1 MDRLYK
7 QSSKSH
13 QKEMEMLKTMTVP
26 PVRSLL
32 ESVPPSQAVLTAYI
46 DDLDNH
52 LEENSRK
59 MDECLHD
66 ILRTCNNLPGNKQF
80 ASPKEAINNV
90 ISTHIIEKD
99 SCYDPEAEDVLT
111 ILSHVISVLENHPGS
126 EEKLLQDLLS
136 LSSNEGLSLP
146 CKSHQGSNPMQSVTS
161 VNAVSDNLE
170 LQIAQQ
176 WDQISLHLRR
186 YFTDKLQKLP
196 IDSTKPDLD
205 LFEGKRIEYIHSLLA
220 LFSSDDILI
229 KYQTLRSQQLER
241 CFETLLP
248 EIDSEQ
254 YSSMEITKNC
264 RELSD
269 IILNMIDEDFV
280 IFNSGIFKKAFNTA
294 RAMHDMYLE
303 KFSDEMS
310 ALVEDIWE
318 DIEDIV
324 NKPRK
329 NSKDQLTSNQSHNAA
344 QDVPDESNAS
354 DPSLP
359 RVYMESILDVVT
371 SVLHIEEHVEI
382 LLRCAAWDPAGV
394 SSKRVKRKGS
404 LRGVLKTSSSP
415 EMQRRPLSYTSD
427 DLSFSESFNTSFGSM
442 PSSLSDST
450 PAPKVV
456 ERTRGEERLRWE
468 WKLMF
473 KKIAPDLSKFMGQ
486 QIRNLLKTTLDS
498 ELRDWGQV
506 GVLHTEPVP
515 QELWGGKLD
524 YPKCISKSVS
534 DFMTELD
541 FLLPFARAGTDGSI
555 LNCVRVAYVDAINL
569 CLQNFHVHLTK
580 LCSDI
585 PRNAPM
591 QSLYILLASSVYI
604 KNHLQHYE
612 AVLTGEETSK
622 KLFSALHKNYM
633 ELVDS
638 LFKLTVEIHN
648 NYMATSVLQDMESY
662 NWKDNKEFQEG
673 ERCSFPVQMWNYHM
687 RGLRHDLW
695 TICPPRL
702 SQDLF
707 GQVLQN
713 SIQILSQ
720 RYSQSKPSYRRT
732 SQFRSDIITILLCA
746 SELLFPACN
755 SVSMYLDPGS
765 SQLPHYSI
773 HNFCS
778 TLLADMAI
786 VASPLE
792 ILYKIYKRGFHEL
805 PEQPLSGLSSPT
817 AKVMGSNTNWL
828 SWIQPTIFQA
838 GHKHYFDMRTTTALY
853 FHCKLLLSQPQIDWA
868 KVLQAFI
875 MKDFTLPI
883 LFLTQSVTTD
893 SSSKGNTDN
902 SLDHEK
908 VGETFS
914 VITKVLTQ
922 CPHFKESVA
931 KVLVPV
937 INRCNEWKLLD
948 TKTQIG
954 LESAVPV
961 WMETVFTLLD
971 PFIHSI
977 LKPLLVSV
985 VLDSNTGPPIRPI
998 MSVLADL
1005 PCGCRPQFSAPYKSK
1020 TSESEKEAMDALLRQ
1035 VVGYMSDNVYSI
1047 PNTVCIIL
1055 RALQEHCIANNIK
1068 TPHHCAGLKILGTCL
1083 RRRLQDKG
1091 YLERIT
1097 GLTLNHKQVED
1108 LKSLADCIYYVLI
1121 NTKAKSNATP
1131 KLGGKFCKEN
1141 KEWVHSKIQSITA
1154 YLNNVIFEISDHTI
1168 LEGATNEYMKQLF
1181 TLAASNIL
1189 DSPTGQAD
1197 LTCLY
1202 GLIANNFAWLEK
1214 QFDIQFVLPPYG
1226 TEDVPQFSLRME
1238 VDHPREFDACKEYE
1252 MIGSRKFDH
1261 ATVENYDINWQD
1273 LLSSDLGI
1281 SEFGFRSLLYNRHEM
1296 QDGAYLEEQEKK
1308 PVETLKSV
1316 YENEPRELG

>member
-1 MDRLYK
+1 MEFL
-7 QSSKSH
+7 KS
-13 QKEMEMLKTMTVP
+13 MTVP
-26 PVRSLL
+26 PIRSLL
-32 ESVPPSQAVLTAYI
+32 ESAPPSVAVLGAYI
-46 DDLDNH
+46 DELDSQ
-52 LEENSRK
+52 LDENSHK
-59 MDECLHD
+59 MDECLHE
-66 ILRTCNNLPGNKQF
+66 ILKTCNKLPGNKQYS
-80 ASPKEAINNV
+80 SPKEAVNHV

-136 LSSNEGLSLP
+136 LSSKEGLSLP

-161 VNAVSDNLE
+161 VNAVTDNLE
-170 LQIAQQ
+170 MQISQQ
-176 WDQISLHLRR
+176 WDQISLHFRR

-205 LFEGKRIEYIHSLLA
+205 LFEGKRMEYIHSLLA
-220 LFSSDDILI
+220 LYPSDDILI

-248 EIDSEQ
+248 EMDSEQ

-280 IFNSGIFKKAFNTA
+280 IFNSGIFKKSFNTA

-329 NSKDQLTSNQSHNAA
+329 SSLAHANQSPNSE
-344 QDVPDESNAS
+344 QGELEQNNQ
-354 DPSLP
+354 SLP
-359 RVYMESILDVVT
+359 RIYMESILDVVT
-371 SVLHIEEHVEI
+371 SVLHIEEHVEC

-394 SSKRVKRKGS
+394 TSKRVKRKGS
-404 LRGVLKTSSSP
+404 LRGVLKTTSSP
-415 EMQRRPLSYTSD
+415 EIQRRPLSYTSD
-427 DLSFSESFNTSFGSM
+427 DMSFSENFNTSFGSM
-442 PSSLSDST
+442 PSSLSDSI

-473 KKIAPDLSKFMGQ
+473 KKIAPDLAKFVGLR
-486 QIRNLLKTTLDS
+486 IRNLLKTTLDS
-498 ELRDWGQV
+498 ELGDWTRL
-506 GVLHTEPVP
+506 GVLHTESVP

-524 YPKCISKSVS
+524 YPKSISKSVS
-534 DFMTELD
+534 CFMTELD
-541 FLLPFARAGTDGSI
+541 FLLPFARAGTEGSI
-555 LNCVRVAYVDAINL
+555 LNCVRLAFVDAINL
-569 CLQNFHVHLTK
+569 CLQNFHIHLTK
-580 LCSDI
+580 LSSDV

-591 QSLYILLASSVYI
+591 KTLYILLSSSVYI

-612 AVLTGEETSK
+612 MVLTGDDSSK
-622 KLFSALHKNYM
+622 KNFSSLHKNYQ
-633 ELVDS
+633 ELVDA

-648 NYMATSVLQDMESY
+648 NYMATSVLHDMESY
-662 NWKDNKEFQEG
+662 NWKDSKEFQEG
-673 ERCSFPVQMWNYHM
+673 ERCSFPIQMWNYHM
-687 RGLRHDLW
+687 RGLCHDLW
-695 TICPPRL
+695 TICSPRL
-702 SQDLF
+702 SQDIY
-707 GQVLQN
+707 
-713 SIQILSQ
+713 SQILHNSLQIFSQ
-720 RYSQSKPSYRRT
+720 RYSHSKPSYRRT
-732 SQFRSDIITILLCA
+732 SQYRSDIISILLCA
-746 SELLFPACN
+746 SELLFPACS

-778 TLLADMAI
+778 VLLADMAI

-792 ILYKIYKRGFHEL
+792 MLYKMYKKGFHEL
-805 PEQPLSGLSSPT
+805 PELQPTSGSTPT
-817 AKVMGSNTNWL
+817 AEVIGTNTHWL
-828 SWIQPTIFQA
+828 SWIQPTIFQT
-838 GHKHYFDMRTTTALY
+838 GHKHYFDMRTTTAVY
-853 FHCKLLLSQPQIDWA
+853 FHCKLLLSQPDIDWS
-868 KVLQAFI
+868 KVLQAYI

-883 LFLTQSVTTD
+883 LFLTQSVTGD
-893 SSSKGNTDN
+893 SPTQANNDKN
-902 SLDHEK
+902 LHQQK
-908 VGETFS
+908 VSQTFS
-914 VITKVLTQ
+914 VITRVLTQ
-922 CPHFKESVA
+922 CHHFKESVA
-931 KVLVPV
+931 RVLVPV
-937 INRCNEWKLLD
+937 ISRCNEWKLLD
-948 TKTQIG
+948 TKTLIG
-954 LESAVPV
+954 QDIMVPV

-971 PFIHSI
+971 PFINSV
-977 LKPLLVSV
+977 LKPVLVSV
-985 VLDSNTGPPIRPI
+985 VLDGNSGPPIRPI
-998 MSVLADL
+998 MSVIADL
-1005 PCGCRPQFSAPYKSK
+1005 PCGCRPQFTPPSSRSKS
-1020 TSESEKEAMDALLRQ
+1020 SESQKELMDALMRQ
-1035 VVGYMSDNVYSI
+1035 MVSYIADNVFSI
-1047 PNTVCIIL
+1047 PNTVCIL
-1055 RALQEHCIANNIK
+1055 MRTLQEHCTANNIK
-1068 TPHHCAGLKILGTCL
+1068 TPHHCAGMKVIGTCL
-1083 RRRLQDKG
+1083 RLRLQDKH
-1091 YLERIT
+1091 YLERVT
-1097 GLTLNHKQVED
+1097 GLNLNHQQTD
-1108 LKSLADCIYYVLI
+1108 TLKSLADCVYYVLI

-1131 KLGGKFCKEN
+1131 QLAGKFCKEN
-1141 KEWVHSKIQSITA
+1141 KVWVQSKIQTITS
-1154 YLNNVIFEISDHTI
+1154 YLNNVMFEMNDHTI

-1202 GLIANNFAWLEK
+1202 GLIANNFSWLER
-1214 QFDIQFVLPPYG
+1214 QFDIQFILPSSG
-1226 TEDVPQFSLRME
+1226 VENIPQFTLSSE
-1238 VDHPREFDACKEYE
+1238 VDQFKEFNACKEYE
-1252 MIGSRKFDH
+1252 MIGTRKFDH
-1261 ATVENYDINWQD
+1261 PTIESFNINWQE